1 MTLLV
6 QFFARYREALGLD
19 KVSVEG
25 QFTSV
30 DQLRQHLLQQGDAWQ
45 FLADTNLMCARN
57 EELCKLDESLSDG
70 DTVAFFPPV
79 TGG

>member
-19 KVSVEG
+19 KVSVQG

-57 EELCKLDESLSDG
+57 EELCKLDEPLTDG

>member
-19 KVSVEG
+19 KVSVQG

>member
-70 DTVAFFPPV
+70 DIVAFFPPV

>member
-45 FLADTNLMCARN
+45 FLAETNLMCARN

>member
-1 MTLLV
+1 MTFHV
-6 QFFARYREALGLD
+6 HFFARYREALGLD
-19 KVSVEG
+19 NVSVKG

-45 FLADTNLMCARN
+45 VLAEANLMCARN
-57 EELCKLDESLSDG
+57 EELCKLDEPLTDG

>member
-19 KVSVEG
+19 NVSVEG

>member
-57 EELCKLDESLSDG
+57 EELCKLDEPLTDG